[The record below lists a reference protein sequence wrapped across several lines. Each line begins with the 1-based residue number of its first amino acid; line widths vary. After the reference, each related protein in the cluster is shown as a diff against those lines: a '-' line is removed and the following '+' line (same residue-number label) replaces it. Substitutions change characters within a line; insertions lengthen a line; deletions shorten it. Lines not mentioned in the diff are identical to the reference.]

1 MTLDINE
8 HMEDKRRERFMVSYD
23 TIGQAV
29 DGMTVV
35 AALQVLAA
43 FTTTVLDSMEEPA
56 RVQLAMAFSN
66 VIMKRG
72 NQPEETVQ

>member
-43 FTTTVLDSMEEPA
+43 FTTTVLDSMEEPT

-72 NQPEETVQ
+72 DQPEESVQ